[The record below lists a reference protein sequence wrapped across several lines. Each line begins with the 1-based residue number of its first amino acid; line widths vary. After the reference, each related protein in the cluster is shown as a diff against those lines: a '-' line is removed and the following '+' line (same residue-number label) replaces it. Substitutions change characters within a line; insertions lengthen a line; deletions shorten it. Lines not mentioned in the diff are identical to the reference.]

1 MPLTYQYKRVHHG
14 EVGGVARRQRNLP
27 TFVSSLLSMNPTSA
41 TKTGQVFD
49 WLVLRR
55 LLTYVTPYRATFI
68 GLIVLT
74 VATAVLGTVRPALI
88 QRMVDVDITNN
99 DWAGL
104 NRSTLWLLGLLL
116 VHTLVSYL
124 QTYYGGWLGQYI
136 VRDIRTDLFRHL
148 LSLKLSF
155 FDRTPIGVLVTRN
168 ISDVETLADVFSEG
182 LAAMVGDLLQIVFLM
197 IFMFWTNWQLALIS
211 LSVIP
216 PLLFST
222 YVFKEK
228 VKGSFQEVRNAVA
241 KLNSFVQEHLTGMNV
256 VQIFNNEEREYQKF
270 KDINQE
276 HTRAN
281 IKSVLYYSVYFPV
294 AEVLGAIGVGLL
306 VWYAAQG
313 QINGSISKGELIA
326 FIMYNAL
333 FFRPIRQ
340 IADRF
345 NTLQLGLV
353 STERL
358 LRLLDS
364 KDLISSSGTLAVPQ
378 LQGEVEFD
386 HVWFA
391 YNRQDSEA
399 NQQDGPTDT
408 PEWVLRDI
416 SFHVQPGQTVA
427 FVGATG
433 AGKTSI
439 INLLSRF
446 YDIQQ
451 GHIKV
456 DGHDLRDYD
465 LSQLRRQI
473 GVVLQDVFL
482 FAGSIR
488 ANITLGNADI
498 SDAKIWEAAALV
510 GAQRFMERLP
520 GGLDY
525 PVMERGAT
533 LSVGQR
539 QLISFVRALVYE
551 PRVIVLD
558 EATSSVDSETEEMI
572 QGAIDKL
579 MEGRTALVIAHR
591 LSTIQKADR
600 IIVLDRGEIKETGTH
615 DELLRLG
622 GYYAQLYRMQ
632 YKGAGLNEELGMKNE
647 ELRLTNES

>member
-1 MPLTYQYKRVHHG
+1 MT
-14 EVGGVARRQRNLP
+14 P
-27 TFVSSLLSMNPTSA
+27 TPSA
-41 TKTGQVFD
+41 PKTGQVFD
-49 WLVLRR
+49 WAVLRR
-55 LLTYVTPYRATFI
+55 LLAYVRPYRRVFI
-68 GLIVLT
+68 GLIFLT
-74 VATAVLGTVRPALI
+74 VATAVLGTLRPFLI
-88 QRMVDVDITNN
+88 QRMVDVSIEQGDTQS
-99 DWAGL
+99 L
-104 NRSTLWLLGLLL
+104 NAMFGLLL
-116 VHTLVSYL
+116 VLLVGHAGVSYL

-136 VRDIRTDLFRHL
+136 VRDIRTDLYQHL
-148 LSLKLSF
+148 LNLKLSF

-168 ISDVETLADVFSEG
+168 ISDVETLSDVFSEG
-182 LAAMVGDLLQIVFLM
+182 LAAMAGDILQLLFIM
-197 IFMFWTNWQLALIS
+197 AFMFYIDWRLTLIS

-228 VKGSFQEVRNAVA
+228 IKKSFQDVRNAVA

-256 VQIFNNEEREYQKF
+256 VQIFNNEEREFRKF
-270 KDINQE
+270 EAINKE
-276 HTRAN
+276 HTDAHIR
-281 IKSVLYYSVYFPV
+281 SVLYYSIYFPV

-313 QINGSISKGELIA
+313 QIEGTISKGALIA

-358 LRLLDS
+358 LKLLDN
-364 KDLISSSGTLAVPQ
+364 KDLVATTGTYAPAEIK
-378 LQGEVEFD
+378 GDVEFKN
-386 HVWFA
+386 VKFA
-391 YNRQDSEA
+391 YNEPD
-399 NQQDGPTDT
+399 
-408 PEWVLRDI
+408 WVLKDI
-416 SFHVQPGQTVA
+416 SFRVQPGQTIA

-446 YDIQQ
+446 YDIQE
-451 GHIKV
+451 GSIRI
-456 DGHDLRDYD
+456 DGRDLREYD
-465 LSQLRRQI
+465 LSLLRRQI

-488 ANITLGNADI
+488 DNITLGNKAI
-498 SDAKIWEAAALV
+498 TDAQIWEAADLV
-510 GAQRFMERLP
+510 GARRFIERLP
-520 GGLDY
+520 NGLGY

-539 QLISFVRALVYE
+539 QLISFVRAMVYQ

-558 EATSSVDSETEEMI
+558 EATSSVDSETEELI
-572 QGAIDKL
+572 QAAIEKL
-579 MEGRTALVIAHR
+579 MQGRTSLVIAHR
-591 LSTIQKADR
+591 LSTIQKADK
-600 IIVLDRGEIKETGTH
+600 IIVLDKGEIKETGTH
-615 DELLRLG
+615 DELLRIEG

-632 YKGAGLNEELGMKNE
+632 YVVHDHELSASNEEIVTGKGQLPE
-647 ELRLTNES
+647 AS

>member
-1 MPLTYQYKRVHHG
+1 MD
-14 EVGGVARRQRNLP
+14 
-27 TFVSSLLSMNPTSA
+27 PTSA

-49 WLVLRR
+49 WQVLRR
-55 LLTYVTPYRATFI
+55 LLTYVQPYRGVFI
-68 GLIVLT
+68 GLIGLT
-74 VATAVLGTVRPALI
+74 VAAAVLGTVRPALI

-104 NRSTLWLLGLLL
+104 NRSTLWLLVLL
-116 VHTLVSYL
+116 VVNTLVSYL

-136 VRDIRTDLFRHL
+136 VRDIRTDLYRHL

-216 PLLFST
+216 LLLFST

-256 VQIFNNEEREYQKF
+256 VQIFNNEDREFKKF
-270 KDINQE
+270 EAINQE

-281 IKSVLYYSVYFPV
+281 IKSVLYYSIYFPV

-313 QINGSISKGELIA
+313 QIEGTISKGALIA
-326 FIMYNAL
+326 FIMYNSL

-358 LRLLDS
+358 LKLLDS
-364 KDLISSSGTLAVPQ
+364 KDLVATSGTAPVPR
-378 LQGEVEFD
+378 LQGDVEFD

-391 YNRQDSEA
+391 YNE
-399 NQQDGPTDT
+399 
-408 PEWVLRDI
+408 PEWVLKDI
-416 SFHVQPGQTVA
+416 SFHVKPGQTVA

-456 DGHDLRDYD
+456 DGQDLREYD

-488 ANITLGNADI
+488 DNITLGNREI
-498 SDAKIWEAAALV
+498 SDEAIWEAAGLV
-510 GAQRFMERLP
+510 GAQRFIERLP

-539 QLISFVRALVYE
+539 QLISFVRALVYQ
-551 PRVIVLD
+551 PSVIVLD

-615 DELLRLG
+615 DELLRQD

-632 YKGAGLNEELGMKNE
+632 YKTEEAMSQQVAPPRKAQELPSAGPQAAQ
-647 ELRLTNES
+647 

>member
-1 MPLTYQYKRVHHG
+1 MD
-14 EVGGVARRQRNLP
+14 
-27 TFVSSLLSMNPTSA
+27 PTSA

-49 WLVLRR
+49 WQVLRR
-55 LLTYVTPYRATFI
+55 LLAYVQPYRGVFI

-136 VRDIRTDLFRHL
+136 VRDIRADLYRHL

-256 VQIFNNEEREYQKF
+256 VQIFNNEQREYQKF
-270 KDINQE
+270 KAINAE
-276 HTRAN
+276 HTKAN

-313 QINGSISKGELIA
+313 QIAGTISKGELIA

-358 LRLLDS
+358 LKLLDNEE
-364 KDLISSSGTLAVPQ
+364 LIATSGTKPVPQ

-386 HVWFA
+386 KVWFA
-391 YNRQDSEA
+391 YN
-399 NQQDGPTDT
+399 QQDGATAA
-408 PEWVLRDI
+408 PEWVLKDI
-416 SFHVQPGQTVA
+416 SFHVKPGQTVA

-451 GHIKV
+451 GHIRV
-456 DGHDLRDYD
+456 DGEDLREYD

-488 ANITLGNADI
+488 DNITLGNKEI
-498 SDAKIWEAAALV
+498 KDAKIWEAAALV
-510 GAQRFMERLP
+510 GAERFIGRLP

-551 PRVIVLD
+551 PSVIVLD

-572 QGAIDKL
+572 QHAIDKL
-579 MEGRTALVIAHR
+579 MEGRTSLVIAHR
-591 LSTIQKADR
+591 LSTIQKADK

-632 YKGAGLNEELGMKNE
+632 YASSEQLATGK
-647 ELRLTNES
+647 

>member
-1 MPLTYQYKRVHHG
+1 MD
-14 EVGGVARRQRNLP
+14 P
-27 TFVSSLLSMNPTSA
+27 TTSA

-49 WLVLRR
+49 WAVLRR
-55 LLTYVTPYRATFI
+55 LLGYVRPYRRVFI

-74 VATAVLGTVRPALI
+74 VATAVLGTLRPFII
-88 QRMVDVDITNN
+88 QRMVDVSIEQGDMK
-99 DWAGL
+99 GL
-104 NRSTLWLLGLLL
+104 NFMFLLLL
-116 VHTLVSYL
+116 VLLVAHAGVSYL

-136 VRDIRTDLFRHL
+136 VRDIRTDLYRHL
-148 LSLKLSF
+148 LSLKLKF
-155 FDRTPIGVLVTRN
+155 FDQTPIGVLVTRN
-168 ISDVETLADVFSEG
+168 ISDVETLSDVFSEG
-182 LAAMVGDLLQIVFLM
+182 LAAMVGDILQLLFIM
-197 IFMFWTNWQLALIS
+197 AFMFYIDWRLTLVS

-228 VKGSFQEVRNAVA
+228 IKGSFQDVRTAVA

-256 VQIFNNEEREYQKF
+256 VQIFNNEEREYRKF
-270 KDINQE
+270 AAINKE
-276 HTRAN
+276 HTEAN
-281 IKSVLYYSVYFPV
+281 IRSVLYYSIYFPV

-313 QINGSISKGELIA
+313 QIEGSISKGALIA

-358 LRLLDS
+358 LKLLDNQE
-364 KDLISSSGTLAVPQ
+364 LIAPTGTFAPAELE
-378 LQGEVEFD
+378 GDVEFK
-386 HVWFA
+386 HVKFA
-391 YNRQDSEA
+391 YNEPD
-399 NQQDGPTDT
+399 
-408 PEWVLRDI
+408 WVLKDI
-416 SFHVQPGQTVA
+416 SFHVKPGQTIA

-446 YDIQQ
+446 YDIQS
-451 GHIKV
+451 GSILI
-456 DGHDLRDYD
+456 DGRDLREYD
-465 LSQLRRQI
+465 LSLLRRQI
-473 GVVLQDVFL
+473 GIVLQDVFL

-488 ANITLGNADI
+488 DNITLGNKAITDQQ
-498 SDAKIWEAAALV
+498 IWAAADLV
-510 GAQRFMERLP
+510 GARRFIERLP
-520 GGLDY
+520 EGLGY

-539 QLISFVRALVYE
+539 QLISFVRAMVYQ
-551 PRVIVLD
+551 PHIIVLD
-558 EATSSVDSETEEMI
+558 EATSSVDSETEELI
-572 QGAIDKL
+572 QQAIEKL
-579 MEGRTALVIAHR
+579 MQGRTSLVIAHR
-591 LSTIQKADR
+591 LSTIQKADK
-600 IIVLDRGEIKETGTH
+600 IIVLDKGEIKETGTH
-615 DELLRLG
+615 DELLRIEG

-632 YKGAGLNEELGMKNE
+632 YVVNG
-647 ELRLTNES
+647 

>member
-1 MPLTYQYKRVHHG
+1 MD
-14 EVGGVARRQRNLP
+14 
-27 TFVSSLLSMNPTSA
+27 PTSA

-55 LLTYVTPYRATFI
+55 LLAYVTPYRGVFI
-68 GLIVLT
+68 GLIFLT

-88 QRMVDVDITNN
+88 QRMVDQDITNN

-104 NRSTLWLLGLLL
+104 NRSTLWLMALLL

-136 VRDIRTDLFRHL
+136 VRDIRTDLYRHL

-168 ISDVETLADVFSEG
+168 ISDVETLSDVFSEG

-197 IFMFWTNWQLALIS
+197 LFMFYTNWQLALIS
-211 LSVIP
+211 LAVIP

-256 VQIFNNEEREYQKF
+256 VQIFNNENREYRKF
-270 KDINQE
+270 NAINQE

-281 IKSVLYYSVYFPV
+281 IKSVLYYSIYFPV

-313 QINGSISKGELIA
+313 QIAGSISKGELIA

-358 LRLLDS
+358 LKLLDS
-364 KDLISSSGTLAVPQ
+364 KELISSTGTRPVPQ

-391 YNRQDSEA
+391 YN
-399 NQQDGPTDT
+399 QQDGPTDD
-408 PEWVLRDI
+408 PEWVLKDI

-446 YDIQQ
+446 YDIQK

-488 ANITLGNADI
+488 DNITLGNRAI
-498 SDAKIWEAAALV
+498 GDAQIWEAAGLV
-510 GAQRFMERLP
+510 GARRFIERLP

-558 EATSSVDSETEEMI
+558 EATSSVDSETEELI
-572 QGAIDKL
+572 QTAIDKL

-632 YKGAGLNEELGMKNE
+632 YAGNEQLTMSNE
-647 ELRLTNES
+647 QLLLDNSADK

>member
-1 MPLTYQYKRVHHG
+1 MD
-14 EVGGVARRQRNLP
+14 
-27 TFVSSLLSMNPTSA
+27 PTSA

-49 WLVLRR
+49 WQVLRR
-55 LLTYVTPYRATFI
+55 LLAYVQPYRGVFI

-104 NRSTLWLLGLLL
+104 NRSTVWLLGLLV

-136 VRDIRTDLFRHL
+136 VRDIRADLYRHL

-256 VQIFNNEEREYQKF
+256 VQIFNNEAREYKKF
-270 KDINQE
+270 EAINQE
-276 HTRAN
+276 HTKAN
-281 IKSVLYYSVYFPV
+281 IKSVLYYSIYFPV

-313 QINGSISKGELIA
+313 QIAGTISKGELIA

-358 LRLLDS
+358 LKLLDNA
-364 KDLISSSGTLAVPQ
+364 DLVATSGTKPVPQ
-378 LQGEVEFD
+378 LRGEVEFD
-386 HVWFA
+386 KVWFA

-399 NQQDGPTDT
+399 NE
-408 PEWVLRDI
+408 PEWVLKDI
-416 SFHVQPGQTVA
+416 SFHVKPGQTVA

-451 GHIKV
+451 GHIRV
-456 DGHDLRDYD
+456 DGEDLREYD

-488 ANITLGNADI
+488 DNITLGNRDI
-498 SDAKIWEAAALV
+498 SDAKIWEAAGLV

-572 QGAIDKL
+572 QSAIDKL

-632 YKGAGLNEELGMKNE
+632 YASSEQISNQQSSIISE
-647 ELRLTNES
+647 

>member
-1 MPLTYQYKRVHHG
+1 MDP
-14 EVGGVARRQRNLP
+14 
-27 TFVSSLLSMNPTSA
+27 SSA

-55 LLTYVTPYRATFI
+55 LLAYVQPYRGTFI
-68 GLIVLT
+68 SLIVLT

-124 QTYYGGWLGQYI
+124 QTYYGGWLGQFI

-256 VQIFNNEEREYQKF
+256 VQIFNNEDREYRKF
-270 KDINQE
+270 KAINQE
-276 HTRAN
+276 HTKAN
-281 IKSVLYYSVYFPV
+281 IKSVLYYSIYFPV

-313 QINGSISKGELIA
+313 QIEGTITKGALIA

-358 LRLLDS
+358 LKLLDS
-364 KDLISSSGTLAVPQ
+364 KDLISTTGTLTVPQ

-391 YNRQDSEA
+391 YN
-399 NQQDGPTDT
+399 QQDGETAT
-408 PEWVLRDI
+408 PEWVLKDI

-446 YDIQQ
+446 YDIQR
-451 GHIKV
+451 GSIRV
-456 DGHDLRDYD
+456 DGADLREYD

-510 GAQRFMERLP
+510 GAQRFIERLP

-572 QGAIDKL
+572 QEAIDKL

-632 YKGAGLNEELGMKNE
+632 YKGATTVNG
-647 ELRLTNES
+647 

>member
-1 MPLTYQYKRVHHG
+1 MD
-14 EVGGVARRQRNLP
+14 P
-27 TFVSSLLSMNPTSA
+27 TTA

-55 LLTYVTPYRATFI
+55 LLAYVQPYRGVFI
-68 GLIVLT
+68 GLIFLT
-74 VATAVLGTVRPALI
+74 VASAALGTVRPALI
-88 QRMVDVDITNN
+88 QRMVDVDINNN
-99 DWAGL
+99 DWAAL
-104 NRSTLWLLGLLL
+104 NRSTVLLMVLLL

-136 VRDIRTDLFRHL
+136 VRDIRTNLFRHL

-197 IFMFWTNWQLALIS
+197 IFMFWTNWQLALVS

-216 PLLFST
+216 PLLIST
-222 YVFKEK
+222 YIFKEK
-228 VKGSFQEVRNAVA
+228 VKASFQDVRNAVA

-256 VQIFNNEEREYQKF
+256 VQIFNNEEREFKKF
-270 KDINQE
+270 EGINRE
-276 HTRAN
+276 HTDAN
-281 IKSVLYYSVYFPV
+281 IRSVLYYSIYFPV

-313 QINGSISKGELIA
+313 QIEGSISKGALIA
-326 FIMYNAL
+326 FIMYNSL

-358 LRLLDS
+358 LKLLDS
-364 KDLISSSGTLAVPQ
+364 KDLIATSGTTPVPQ

-386 HVWFA
+386 KVWFA
-391 YNRQDSEA
+391 YNE
-399 NQQDGPTDT
+399 
-408 PEWVLRDI
+408 PEWVLKDI
-416 SFHVQPGQTVA
+416 SFHVKPGQTVA

-446 YDIQQ
+446 YDIQK
-451 GHIKV
+451 GEIKV
-456 DGHDLRDYD
+456 DGRDLRDYD
-465 LSQLRRQI
+465 LGQLRRQI

-488 ANITLGNADI
+488 DNITLGNSEI
-498 SDAKIWEAAALV
+498 SDEAIWEAAALV
-510 GAQRFMERLP
+510 GAQRFIERLP
-520 GGLDY
+520 NGLDY

-539 QLISFVRALVYE
+539 QLISFVRALVYK
-551 PRVIVLD
+551 PSVIVLD
-558 EATSSVDSETEEMI
+558 EATSSVDSETEELI
-572 QGAIDKL
+572 QTAIDKL

-615 DELLRLG
+615 EELLRQD

-632 YKGAGLNEELGMKNE
+632 YKGADVTEGVGDKKKLKVGDK
-647 ELRLTNES
+647 

>member
-1 MPLTYQYKRVHHG
+1 MD
-14 EVGGVARRQRNLP
+14 
-27 TFVSSLLSMNPTSA
+27 PTSA

-49 WLVLRR
+49 WQVLRR
-55 LLTYVTPYRATFI
+55 LLAYVQPYRSVFI

-74 VATAVLGTVRPALI
+74 VAAAVLGTVRPALI
-88 QRMVDVDITNN
+88 QRMVDVDISNN

-104 NRSTLWLLGLLL
+104 NRSTLWLLALL
-116 VHTLVSYL
+116 VVNTLVSYL

-136 VRDIRTDLFRHL
+136 VRDIRTDLYRHL

-155 FDRTPIGVLVTRN
+155 FDRTPLGVLVTRN

-256 VQIFNNEEREYQKF
+256 VQIFNNEDREFKKF
-270 KDINQE
+270 EAINQE
-276 HTRAN
+276 HTKAN
-281 IKSVLYYSVYFPV
+281 IKSVLYYSIYFPV

-313 QINGSISKGELIA
+313 QIEGTISKGALIA
-326 FIMYNAL
+326 FIMYNSL

-358 LRLLDS
+358 LKLLDN
-364 KDLISSSGTLAVPQ
+364 KDLVATSGTAPVPQ
-378 LQGEVEFD
+378 LQGEVQFD

-391 YNRQDSEA
+391 YNE
-399 NQQDGPTDT
+399 
-408 PEWVLRDI
+408 PEWVLKDI
-416 SFHVQPGQTVA
+416 SFHVKPGQTIA

-451 GHIKV
+451 GRILV
-456 DGHDLRDYD
+456 DGQDLREYD

-488 ANITLGNADI
+488 DNITLGNRAI

-510 GAQRFMERLP
+510 GAQRFIERLP

-572 QGAIDKL
+572 QEAIDKL

-600 IIVLDRGEIKETGTH
+600 IIVMDRGEIKESGRH
-615 DELLRLG
+615 EELLRQS
-622 GYYAQLYRMQ
+622 GYYAQLYQMQ
-632 YKGAGLNEELGMKNE
+632 YRDVLKA
-647 ELRLTNES
+647 

>member
-1 MPLTYQYKRVHHG
+1 MD
-14 EVGGVARRQRNLP
+14 
-27 TFVSSLLSMNPTSA
+27 PTSA

-49 WLVLRR
+49 WQVLRR
-55 LLTYVTPYRATFI
+55 LLAYVQPYRGVFI

-104 NRSTLWLLGLLL
+104 NRSTVWLMGLLL

-136 VRDIRTDLFRHL
+136 VRDIRADLYRHL

-256 VQIFNNEEREYQKF
+256 VQIFNNEAREYKKF
-270 KDINQE
+270 EAINQE
-276 HTRAN
+276 HTKAN
-281 IKSVLYYSVYFPV
+281 IKSVLYYSIYFPV

-313 QINGSISKGELIA
+313 QIAGTISKGELIA

-358 LRLLDS
+358 LKLLDNA
-364 KDLISSSGTLAVPQ
+364 DLVATSGTKPVPQ
-378 LQGEVEFD
+378 LRGEVEFD
-386 HVWFA
+386 KVWFA
-391 YNRQDSEA
+391 YNE
-399 NQQDGPTDT
+399 
-408 PEWVLRDI
+408 PEWVLKDI
-416 SFHVQPGQTVA
+416 SFHVKPGQTVA

-451 GHIKV
+451 GHIRV
-456 DGHDLRDYD
+456 DGEDLREYD

-488 ANITLGNADI
+488 DNITLGNRDI
-498 SDAKIWEAAALV
+498 SDAKIWEAAGLV

-572 QGAIDKL
+572 QSAIDKL

-632 YKGAGLNEELGMKNE
+632 YASSEQISNQQASISSE
-647 ELRLTNES
+647 

>member
-1 MPLTYQYKRVHHG
+1 MD
-14 EVGGVARRQRNLP
+14 
-27 TFVSSLLSMNPTSA
+27 PTSA

-49 WLVLRR
+49 WQVLRR
-55 LLTYVTPYRATFI
+55 LLAYVQPYRGVFI

-104 NRSTLWLLGLLL
+104 NRSTVWLLGLLL

-136 VRDIRTDLFRHL
+136 VRDIRADLYRHL

-256 VQIFNNEEREYQKF
+256 VQIFNNEQREYKKF
-270 KDINQE
+270 EAINQE
-276 HTRAN
+276 HTKAN
-281 IKSVLYYSVYFPV
+281 IKSVLYYSIYFPV

-313 QINGSISKGELIA
+313 QIAGTISKGELIA

-358 LRLLDS
+358 LKLLDNT
-364 KDLISSSGTLAVPQ
+364 DLVATSGTKPVPQ
-378 LQGEVEFD
+378 LRGEVEFD
-386 HVWFA
+386 NVWFA

-399 NQQDGPTDT
+399 SE
-408 PEWVLRDI
+408 PEWVLKDI
-416 SFHVQPGQTVA
+416 SFHVKPGQTVA

-451 GHIKV
+451 GHIRV
-456 DGHDLRDYD
+456 DGEDLREYD

-488 ANITLGNADI
+488 DNITLGNRDI
-498 SDAKIWEAAALV
+498 SDAKIWEAAGLV

-572 QGAIDKL
+572 QSAIDKL

-632 YKGAGLNEELGMKNE
+632 YASSEQISNQQSSISSEQASRNA
-647 ELRLTNES
+647 

>member
-1 MPLTYQYKRVHHG
+1 MD
-14 EVGGVARRQRNLP
+14 
-27 TFVSSLLSMNPTSA
+27 PTSA

-49 WLVLRR
+49 WQVLRR
-55 LLTYVTPYRATFI
+55 LLAYVQPYRGVFI
-68 GLIVLT
+68 GLIALT

-104 NRSTLWLLGLLL
+104 NRSTVWLLGLLV

-136 VRDIRTDLFRHL
+136 VRDIRADLYRHL

-256 VQIFNNEEREYQKF
+256 VQIFNNEQREYKKF
-270 KDINQE
+270 EAINQE
-276 HTRAN
+276 HTKAN
-281 IKSVLYYSVYFPV
+281 IKSVLYYSIYFPV

-313 QINGSISKGELIA
+313 QIAGTISKGELIA

-358 LRLLDS
+358 LKLLDNA
-364 KDLISSSGTLAVPQ
+364 DLVATSGTKPVPQ
-378 LQGEVEFD
+378 LRGEVEFD
-386 HVWFA
+386 KVWFA
-391 YNRQDSEA
+391 YNE
-399 NQQDGPTDT
+399 
-408 PEWVLRDI
+408 PEWVLKDI
-416 SFHVQPGQTVA
+416 SFHVKPGQTVA

-451 GHIKV
+451 GHIRV
-456 DGHDLRDYD
+456 DGEDLREYD

-488 ANITLGNADI
+488 DNITLGNRDI
-498 SDAKIWEAAALV
+498 SDAKIWEAAGLV

-572 QGAIDKL
+572 QSAIDKL

-632 YKGAGLNEELGMKNE
+632 YASSEQLSNQQSSIISE
-647 ELRLTNES
+647 

>member
-1 MPLTYQYKRVHHG
+1 MD
-14 EVGGVARRQRNLP
+14 
-27 TFVSSLLSMNPTSA
+27 PTSA

-49 WLVLRR
+49 WQVLRR
-55 LLTYVTPYRATFI
+55 LLAYVQPYRGVFI

-104 NRSTLWLLGLLL
+104 NRSTVWLLGLLL

-136 VRDIRTDLFRHL
+136 VRDIRADLYRHL

-256 VQIFNNEEREYQKF
+256 VQIFNNEQREYKKF
-270 KDINQE
+270 EAINQE
-276 HTRAN
+276 HTKAN
-281 IKSVLYYSVYFPV
+281 IKSVLYYSIYFPV

-313 QINGSISKGELIA
+313 QIAGTISKGELIA

-358 LRLLDS
+358 LKLLDNA
-364 KDLISSSGTLAVPQ
+364 DLVATSGTKPVPQ
-378 LQGEVEFD
+378 LRGEVEFD
-386 HVWFA
+386 KVWFA
-391 YNRQDSEA
+391 YNE
-399 NQQDGPTDT
+399 
-408 PEWVLRDI
+408 PEWVLKDI
-416 SFHVQPGQTVA
+416 SFHVKPGQTVA

-451 GHIKV
+451 GHIRV
-456 DGHDLRDYD
+456 DGEDLREYD
-465 LSQLRRQI
+465 LGQLRRQI

-488 ANITLGNADI
+488 DNITLGNRDI
-498 SDAKIWEAAALV
+498 SDAKIWEAAGLV

-572 QGAIDKL
+572 QAAIDKL

-632 YKGAGLNEELGMKNE
+632 YASSEQISNQQSSIISE
-647 ELRLTNES
+647 

>member
-1 MPLTYQYKRVHHG
+1 MD
-14 EVGGVARRQRNLP
+14 
-27 TFVSSLLSMNPTSA
+27 PTSA

-49 WLVLRR
+49 WQVLRR
-55 LLTYVTPYRATFI
+55 LLTYVQPYRGAFI
-68 GLIVLT
+68 GLIFLT
-74 VATAVLGTVRPALI
+74 VAAAVLGTVRPALI
-88 QRMVDVDITNN
+88 QRMVDVDISNN

-104 NRSTLWLLGLLL
+104 NRSTLWLLALL
-116 VHTLVSYL
+116 VVNTLVSYL

-136 VRDIRTDLFRHL
+136 VRDIRTDLYRHL

-197 IFMFWTNWQLALIS
+197 IFMFWTNWQLALVS

-256 VQIFNNEEREYQKF
+256 VQIFNNEDREFKKF
-270 KDINQE
+270 EAINQE
-276 HTRAN
+276 HTKAN
-281 IKSVLYYSVYFPV
+281 IKSVLYYSIYFPV

-313 QINGSISKGELIA
+313 QIEGTISKGALIA
-326 FIMYNAL
+326 FIMYNSL

-358 LRLLDS
+358 LKLLDN
-364 KDLISSSGTLAVPQ
+364 KDLVATSGTKPVPQ
-378 LQGEVEFD
+378 LQGDVEFD

-391 YNRQDSEA
+391 YNE
-399 NQQDGPTDT
+399 
-408 PEWVLRDI
+408 PEWVLKDI
-416 SFHVQPGQTVA
+416 SFHVKPGQTIA

-446 YDIQQ
+446 YDIQK
-451 GHIKV
+451 GNIRV
-456 DGHDLRDYD
+456 DGQDLREYD

-488 ANITLGNADI
+488 DNITLGNREI
-498 SDAKIWEAAALV
+498 SDTKIMEAAALV
-510 GAQRFMERLP
+510 GAQRFIERLP

-558 EATSSVDSETEEMI
+558 EATSSVDSETEELI
-572 QGAIDKL
+572 QEAIDKL

-615 DELLRLG
+615 DELLRQN

-632 YKGAGLNEELGMKNE
+632 YATSEQVAINTEQLAMNDKQSPGDSAVA
-647 ELRLTNES
+647 S

>member
-1 MPLTYQYKRVHHG
+1 MD
-14 EVGGVARRQRNLP
+14 
-27 TFVSSLLSMNPTSA
+27 PTSA

-55 LLTYVTPYRATFI
+55 LLAYVKPYRGVFV
-68 GLIVLT
+68 GLIFLT

-88 QRMVDVDITNN
+88 QRMVDVDISNG

-104 NRSTLWLLGLLL
+104 NRSTVWLLALLL
-116 VHTLVSYL
+116 VNTLLSYL

-136 VRDIRTDLFRHL
+136 VRDIRTDLYRHL

-168 ISDVETLADVFSEG
+168 ISDVETLSDVFSEG
-182 LAAMVGDLLQIVFLM
+182 LAAMVGDILQIVFIML
-197 IFMFWTNWQLALIS
+197 FMFWTNWQLALIS

-216 PLLFST
+216 FLLLST

-241 KLNSFVQEHLTGMNV
+241 RLNSFVQEHLTGMNV
-256 VQIFNNEEREYQKF
+256 VQIFNNEEREFRKF
-270 KDINQE
+270 AAINQE

-281 IKSVLYYSVYFPV
+281 IKSVLYYSIYFPV

-313 QINGSISKGELIA
+313 QIEGTISKGALIA
-326 FIMYNAL
+326 FIMYNSL

-358 LRLLDS
+358 LKLLDN
-364 KDLISSSGTLAVPQ
+364 DELIATSGTAAVPQ
-378 LQGEVEFD
+378 LQGDVRFD

-391 YNRQDSEA
+391 YKDPDDAATE
-399 NQQDGPTDT
+399 

-416 SFHVQPGQTVA
+416 SFAVKPGQTVA

-446 YDIQQ
+446 YDIQK
-451 GHIKV
+451 GHIYV
-456 DGHDLRDYD
+456 DGEDLRDYD
-465 LSQLRRQI
+465 LSELRRQI

-488 ANITLGNADI
+488 DNITLGNQAI
-498 SDAKIWEAAALV
+498 TDAQIWEAATLV
-510 GAQRFMERLP
+510 GARRFIERLP
-520 GGLDY
+520 GELDY

-572 QGAIDKL
+572 QAAIDKL

-591 LSTIQKADR
+591 LSTIQRADR

-615 DELLRLG
+615 DELLRLD

-632 YKGAGLNEELGMKNE
+632 YKSHEVPAAKDV
-647 ELRLTNES
+647 

>member
-1 MPLTYQYKRVHHG
+1 MQPQPATS
-14 EVGGVARRQRNLP
+14 P
-27 TFVSSLLSMNPTSA
+27 TT
-41 TKTGQVFD
+41 TGQVFD
-49 WLVLRR
+49 WQVLRR
-55 LLTYVTPYRATFI
+55 LLSYVRPYRGVFI

-74 VATAVLGTVRPALI
+74 VATAALGTLRPFLI
-88 QRMVDVDITNN
+88 QKMVDVSIEQGDRT
-99 DWAGL
+99 GL
-104 NRSTLWLLGLLL
+104 NHMFLWLLGLL
-116 VHTLVSYL
+116 VAHSGVSYL

-136 VRDIRTDLFRHL
+136 VRDIRTDLYRHL
-148 LSLKLSF
+148 LGLKLSF

-168 ISDVETLADVFSEG
+168 ISDVETLSDVFSEG
-182 LAAMVGDLLQIVFLM
+182 LAAMVGDILQILFIM
-197 IFMFWTNWQLALIS
+197 AFMFYIDWRLTLVS

-228 VKGSFQEVRNAVA
+228 VKVSFQEVRNAVA
-241 KLNSFVQEHLTGMNV
+241 KLNSFVQEHLTGMSV
-256 VQIFNNEEREYQKF
+256 VQIFGNEQREFQKF
-270 KDINQE
+270 EKINRE
-276 HTRAN
+276 HTDAN
-281 IKSVLYYSVYFPV
+281 IRSVLYYSVYYPV

-313 QINGSISKGELIA
+313 QIEGTISKGALIA

-358 LRLLDS
+358 LKLLDS
-364 KDLISSSGTLAVPQ
+364 TDLVATTGDYIPAAPLEGDVR
-378 LQGEVEFD
+378 FD
-386 HVWFA
+386 HVKFA
-391 YNRQDSEA
+391 YN
-399 NQQDGPTDT
+399 P
-408 PEWVLRDI
+408 PEWVLKDI
-416 SFHVQPGQTVA
+416 SFHAKPGQTIA

-446 YDIQQ
+446 YDIQE
-451 GHIKV
+451 GSILV
-456 DGHDLRDYD
+456 DGRDLRDYD
-465 LSQLRRQI
+465 LSVLRRQI

-488 ANITLGNADI
+488 DNITLGNQEI
-498 SDAKIWEAAALV
+498 SDAQIWEAADLV
-510 GAQRFMERLP
+510 GARRFIERLP
-520 GGLDY
+520 GALSY

-539 QLISFVRALVYE
+539 QLISFVRALVYQ

-572 QGAIDKL
+572 QNAIEKL
-579 MEGRTALVIAHR
+579 MQGRTSLVIAHR
-591 LSTIQKADR
+591 LSTIQKADQ
-600 IIVLDRGEIKETGTH
+600 IIVLDKGEIKEVGTH
-615 DELLRLG
+615 EELLRLEN

-632 YKGAGLNEELGMKNE
+632 YALGE
-647 ELRLTNES
+647 AS

>member
-1 MPLTYQYKRVHHG
+1 MD
-14 EVGGVARRQRNLP
+14 
-27 TFVSSLLSMNPTSA
+27 PTSA

-49 WLVLRR
+49 WQVLRR
-55 LLTYVTPYRATFI
+55 LLTYVQPYRGVFI

-74 VATAVLGTVRPALI
+74 VAAAVLGTVRPALI
-88 QRMVDVDITNN
+88 QRMIDVDISTN

-104 NRSTLWLLGLLL
+104 NRSTMWLLALL
-116 VHTLVSYL
+116 VVNTVVSYL

-136 VRDIRTDLFRHL
+136 VRDIRTDLYKHL

-197 IFMFWTNWQLALIS
+197 IFMFYTNWQLALIS

-256 VQIFNNEEREYQKF
+256 VQIFNNQDREYKKF
-270 KDINQE
+270 EAINQE
-276 HTRAN
+276 HTKAN
-281 IKSVLYYSVYFPV
+281 IKSVLYYSIYFPV

-313 QINGSISKGELIA
+313 QIAGSISKGELIA
-326 FIMYNAL
+326 FIMYNSL

-358 LRLLDS
+358 LKLLDN
-364 KDLISSSGTLAVPQ
+364 KDLIATSGTKAVPQ
-378 LQGEVEFD
+378 LQGDVQFD
-386 HVWFA
+386 HVSFA
-391 YNRQDSEA
+391 YNE
-399 NQQDGPTDT
+399 
-408 PEWVLRDI
+408 PEWVLKDI
-416 SFHVQPGQTVA
+416 SFHVKPGQTIA

-446 YDIQQ
+446 YDIQK
-451 GHIKV
+451 GNILV
-456 DGHDLRDYD
+456 DGQDLREYD

-488 ANITLGNADI
+488 DNITLGNREI
-498 SDAKIWEAAALV
+498 SDIKIWEAAGLV
-510 GAQRFMERLP
+510 GAQRFIERLP

-551 PRVIVLD
+551 PSVIVLD

-615 DELLRLG
+615 DELLRQN

-632 YKGAGLNEELGMKNE
+632 YA
-647 ELRLTNES
+647 TNEQVAISKEQLPIDEKPGKK

>member
-1 MPLTYQYKRVHHG
+1 MD
-14 EVGGVARRQRNLP
+14 
-27 TFVSSLLSMNPTSA
+27 PTSA

-49 WLVLRR
+49 WQVLRR
-55 LLTYVTPYRATFI
+55 LLAYVQPYRGVFI
-68 GLIVLT
+68 GLIALT
-74 VATAVLGTVRPALI
+74 VAAAVLGTVRPALI
-88 QRMVDVDITNN
+88 QRMIDVDISTN

-104 NRSTLWLLGLLL
+104 NRSTMWLLALL
-116 VHTLVSYL
+116 VVNTLVSYL

-136 VRDIRTDLFRHL
+136 VRDIRTDLYRHL

-197 IFMFWTNWQLALIS
+197 IFMFYTNWQLALIS

-241 KLNSFVQEHLTGMNV
+241 KLNSFVQEHLTGMNI
-256 VQIFNNEEREYQKF
+256 VQIFNNQEREYKKF
-270 KDINQE
+270 EAINQE
-276 HTRAN
+276 HTKAN
-281 IKSVLYYSVYFPV
+281 IKSVLYYSIYFPV

-313 QINGSISKGELIA
+313 QIAGSISKGELIA
-326 FIMYNAL
+326 FIMYNSL

-358 LRLLDS
+358 LKLLDN
-364 KDLISSSGTLAVPQ
+364 KDLIATSGTKAVPQ
-378 LQGEVEFD
+378 LQGDVQFD
-386 HVWFA
+386 HVSFA
-391 YNRQDSEA
+391 YNE
-399 NQQDGPTDT
+399 
-408 PEWVLRDI
+408 PEWVLKDI
-416 SFHVQPGQTVA
+416 SFHVKPGQTIA

-446 YDIQQ
+446 YDIQK
-451 GHIKV
+451 GNILV
-456 DGHDLRDYD
+456 DGQDLREYD

-488 ANITLGNADI
+488 DNITLGNREI
-498 SDAKIWEAAALV
+498 SDAKIWEAAGLV
-510 GAQRFMERLP
+510 GAQRFIERLP

-551 PRVIVLD
+551 PSVIVLD

-615 DELLRLG
+615 DELLRQN

-632 YKGAGLNEELGMKNE
+632 YASNEQVASHQSSVIKEQMDGSE
-647 ELRLTNES
+647 

>member
-1 MPLTYQYKRVHHG
+1 MD
-14 EVGGVARRQRNLP
+14 
-27 TFVSSLLSMNPTSA
+27 PTSA

-49 WLVLRR
+49 WQVLRR
-55 LLTYVTPYRATFI
+55 LLAYVQPYRGVFI

-74 VATAVLGTVRPALI
+74 VVTAVLGTVRPALI

-104 NRSTLWLLGLLL
+104 NRSTVWLLGLLV

-136 VRDIRTDLFRHL
+136 VRDIRADLYRHL

-256 VQIFNNEEREYQKF
+256 VQIFNNEAREYKKF
-270 KDINQE
+270 EAINQE
-276 HTRAN
+276 HTKAN
-281 IKSVLYYSVYFPV
+281 IKSVLYYSIYFPV

-313 QINGSISKGELIA
+313 QIAGTISKGELIA

-358 LRLLDS
+358 LKLLDNA
-364 KDLISSSGTLAVPQ
+364 DLVATSGTKPVPQ
-378 LQGEVEFD
+378 LRGEVEFD
-386 HVWFA
+386 KVWFA
-391 YNRQDSEA
+391 YNE
-399 NQQDGPTDT
+399 
-408 PEWVLRDI
+408 PEWVLKDI
-416 SFHVQPGQTVA
+416 SFHVKPGQTVA

-451 GHIKV
+451 GHIRV
-456 DGHDLRDYD
+456 DGEDLREYD

-488 ANITLGNADI
+488 DNITLGNRDI
-498 SDAKIWEAAALV
+498 SDAKIWEAAGLV

-572 QGAIDKL
+572 QSAIDKL

-632 YKGAGLNEELGMKNE
+632 YASSEQISQQLSVTSYQTSNSNEQTG
-647 ELRLTNES
+647 SDA

>member
-1 MPLTYQYKRVHHG
+1 MD
-14 EVGGVARRQRNLP
+14 P
-27 TFVSSLLSMNPTSA
+27 TTSA

-49 WLVLRR
+49 WAVLRR
-55 LLTYVTPYRATFI
+55 LLGYVRPYRRVFV

-74 VATAVLGTVRPALI
+74 IATAVLGTLRPFLI
-88 QRMVDVDITNN
+88 QRMVDVSIEQGDMK
-99 DWAGL
+99 GL
-104 NRSTLWLLGLLL
+104 NFMFLLLL
-116 VHTLVSYL
+116 VLLVAHAGVSYL

-136 VRDIRTDLFRHL
+136 VRDIRTDLYRHL
-148 LSLKLSF
+148 LSLKLKF
-155 FDRTPIGVLVTRN
+155 FDQTPIGVLVTRN
-168 ISDVETLADVFSEG
+168 ISDVETLSDVFSEG
-182 LAAMVGDLLQIVFLM
+182 LAAMVGDILQLLFIM
-197 IFMFWTNWQLALIS
+197 AFMFWIDWRLTLVS

-228 VKGSFQEVRNAVA
+228 IKGSFQDVRTAVA

-256 VQIFNNEEREYQKF
+256 VQIFNNEEREYRKF
-270 KDINQE
+270 AAINKE
-276 HTRAN
+276 HTEAN
-281 IKSVLYYSVYFPV
+281 IRSVLYYSIYFPV

-313 QINGSISKGELIA
+313 QIEGSISKGALIA

-358 LRLLDS
+358 LKLLDNQE
-364 KDLISSSGTLAVPQ
+364 LVAPSGTFAPAELR
-378 LQGEVEFD
+378 GDVEFK
-386 HVWFA
+386 HVKFA
-391 YNRQDSEA
+391 YNEPD
-399 NQQDGPTDT
+399 
-408 PEWVLRDI
+408 WVLKDI
-416 SFHVQPGQTVA
+416 SFHVKPGQTIA

-446 YDIQQ
+446 YDIQE
-451 GHIKV
+451 GSICI
-456 DGHDLRDYD
+456 DGRDLREYD
-465 LSQLRRQI
+465 LSLLRRQI

-488 ANITLGNADI
+488 DNITLGNKTI
-498 SDAKIWEAAALV
+498 TDAQIWEAADLV
-510 GAQRFMERLP
+510 GARRFIERLP
-520 GGLDY
+520 EGLGY

-539 QLISFVRALVYE
+539 QLISFVRAMVYQ
-551 PRVIVLD
+551 PHIIVLD
-558 EATSSVDSETEEMI
+558 EATSSVDSETEELI
-572 QGAIDKL
+572 QQAIEKL
-579 MEGRTALVIAHR
+579 MQGRTSLVIAHR
-591 LSTIQKADR
+591 LSTIQKADK
-600 IIVLDRGEIKETGTH
+600 IIVLDKGEIKETGTH
-615 DELLRLG
+615 EELLRLEG

-632 YKGAGLNEELGMKNE
+632 YVVNG
-647 ELRLTNES
+647 

>member
-1 MPLTYQYKRVHHG
+1 MD
-14 EVGGVARRQRNLP
+14 
-27 TFVSSLLSMNPTSA
+27 PTSA

-49 WLVLRR
+49 WQVLRR
-55 LLTYVTPYRATFI
+55 LLTYVQPYRGAFI
-68 GLIVLT
+68 GLIFLT
-74 VATAVLGTVRPALI
+74 VAAAVLGTVRPALI
-88 QRMVDVDITNN
+88 QRMVDVDISNN

-104 NRSTLWLLGLLL
+104 NRSTLWLLALL
-116 VHTLVSYL
+116 VVNTLVSYL

-136 VRDIRTDLFRHL
+136 VRDIRTDLYRHL

-256 VQIFNNEEREYQKF
+256 VQIFNNEDREFKKF
-270 KDINQE
+270 EAINQE
-276 HTRAN
+276 HTKAN
-281 IKSVLYYSVYFPV
+281 IKSVLYYSIYFPV

-313 QINGSISKGELIA
+313 QIEGTISKGALIA
-326 FIMYNAL
+326 FIMYNSL

-358 LRLLDS
+358 LKLLDN
-364 KDLISSSGTLAVPQ
+364 KDLVATSGTQPVPQ
-378 LQGEVEFD
+378 LQGDVEFD

-391 YNRQDSEA
+391 YNE
-399 NQQDGPTDT
+399 
-408 PEWVLRDI
+408 PEWVLKDI
-416 SFHVQPGQTVA
+416 SFHVKPGQTIA

-451 GHIKV
+451 GHIRV
-456 DGHDLRDYD
+456 DGQDLREYD

-488 ANITLGNADI
+488 DNITLGNREI
-498 SDAKIWEAAALV
+498 SDAKIMEAAALV
-510 GAQRFMERLP
+510 GAQRFIERLP

-558 EATSSVDSETEEMI
+558 EATSSVDSETEELI
-572 QGAIDKL
+572 QEAIDKL

-615 DELLRLG
+615 DELLRQN

-632 YKGAGLNEELGMKNE
+632 YATSEQVAISNEQAATSNKAGK
-647 ELRLTNES
+647 